1 MGDRNVVGFRDGAN
15 APTLYLYSHW
25 GGEVQDK
32 TLANALRKVLEAGRE
47 SDYPYATRIAIS
59 QIIGDDWTKETG
71 YGLAIDEYAYPDYD
85 YINVVDWNARKVYR
99 MALHEDDMI
108 SDEGTEFDTF
118 ITHNLEGE
126 TA

>member
-25 GGEVQDK
+25 GGYEQDK

-59 QIIGDDWTKETG
+59 QMIGDDWNHATG
-71 YGLAIDEYAYPDYD
+71 YGLTINEHPDPDYD
-85 YINVVDWNARKVYR
+85 YINVVDWSTGMVHNRPLDHVEQDGIPLAQ
-99 MALHEDDMI
+99 
-108 SDEGTEFDTF
+108 F
-118 ITHNLEGE
+118 IIEAHK
-126 TA
+126 

>member
-15 APTLYLYSHW
+15 EPTLYLYSHW

-59 QIIGDDWTKETG
+59 QMIGDDWNHDTG
-71 YGLAIDEYAYPDYD
+71 YGISINEYPDPDYD
-85 YINVVDWNARKVYR
+85 YINVVDWSTGMVHNRLLDHV
-99 MALHEDDMI
+99 EQ
-108 SDEGTEFDTF
+108 EGIPLAQF
-118 ITHNLEGE
+118 IIEAHK
-126 TA
+126 

>member
-59 QIIGDDWTKETG
+59 QIIGDDWSRDTG
-71 YGLAIDEYAYPDYD
+71 YGISINEYPDPDYD
-85 YINVVDWNARKVYR
+85 YINVVDWSTGMVHNRPLDHV
-99 MALHEDDMI
+99 EQ
-108 SDEGTEFDTF
+108 EGIPLAQF
-118 ITHNLEGE
+118 IIEAHK
-126 TA
+126 